1 MKIIKFL
8 IIIFITLIATYKNSL
23 AETNGGIK
31 HINIED
37 RYYLDDQINLT
48 YVVRSLGLKIAKLD
62 FEVNFL
68 EAQYFSTAVIKTQGI
83 GDLFS
88 NSSWTFSARGTLKE
102 THISPKFY
110 NNHIET
116 KRGVGHISIVYRGK
130 YHNILA
136 RPEMKYLKELELYR
150 NLNPNIIDP
159 LSSILEMAIYPP
171 NEICT
176 GEWEVTDGRRIFLIN
191 YEFKPTVSKCGVK
204 YTPLIGFSEKEMEKE
219 EEDPSPYHLLELVR
233 INLNNNISILIPRI
247 IEANGGPS
255 AIIELQTLRV
265 NGEVMKF

>member
-1 MKIIKFL
+1 MKITKFL
-8 IIIFITLIATYKNSL
+8 IIIFLTLVANYTLSS
-23 AETNGGIK
+23 AEINGDIR

-48 YVVRSLGLKIAKLD
+48 YQVKSLGLKIAKVD

-68 EAQYFSTAVIKTQGI
+68 ESQYFSTAIIETQGI
-83 GDLFS
+83 GDIFS
-88 NSSWTFSARGTLKE
+88 NSSWTFSARGILKE

-116 KRGVGHISIVYRGK
+116 KKGIGHISIVYRGK

-159 LSSILEMAIYPP
+159 LSSILEMSMYPP

-176 GEWEVTDGRRIFLIN
+176 GEWKVTDGRRIFLIK
-191 YEFKPTVSKCGVK
+191 YEF
-204 YTPLIGFSEKEMEKE
+204 F
-219 EEDPSPYHLLELVR
+219 
-233 INLNNNISILIPRI
+233 ILI
-247 IEANGGPS
+247 EVAHSYFVYFSSCS
-255 AIIELQTLRV
+255 ASALV
-265 NGEVMKF
+265 NVSLFFF